1 MEKQK
6 EEVMQGNKM
15 GTMPEFKL
23 LMNMSVPMII
33 SMLIQALYNIVD
45 SIFVAKISE
54 NALTAVSLVF
64 PAQSVMI
71 AVATGTGV
79 GVNSIVSRRLGERK
93 FEEANKTANVSM
105 LLAGLSYLV
114 FLLVGIFG
122 SRFFFTVQT
131 DNAEIISYGTTYMTI
146 VCSFSFGIFFDIMFE
161 RLLQA
166 TGRSIHT
173 MVMQLSGT
181 IINLVLDPILIF
193 GYFGAP
199 KLGMAGAAIATVAG
213 QIFGMLLGLVFN
225 LKVNKEIRLS
235 FKEIRFYGRII
246 KEVYAISV
254 PAILMQSIG
263 SVMVFLM
270 NKILLGFTTTAT
282 AVFGVYFK
290 LQSFV
295 FMPIFG
301 LNNGLI
307 PVVAFNY
314 GAKKR
319 DRMIN
324 TMKYGMAFATVVMVV
339 GFALAQIIPG
349 PMLRLFDASDNMMT
363 IGIPALR
370 IISFSF
376 ILAGICIVGS
386 GVFQAVGRSMNSL
399 VMSVIRQIVVLLP
412 VAWLL
417 ARTGNLDLVWL
428 SFPIAEIVGF
438 VTTLVLLKKTVKEW
452 NF

>member
-1 MEKQK
+1 MEQEKK
-6 EEVMQGNKM
+6 EVVQGNKM

-33 SMLIQALYNIVD
+33 SMLIQSLYNIVD

-79 GVNSIVSRRLGERK
+79 GVNSLVSRRLGEK
-93 FEEANKTANVSM
+93 QFEDANKTANVSM

-114 FLLVGIFG
+114 FLLVGVFG
-122 SRFFFTVQT
+122 SRFFFAVQT
-131 DNAEIISYGTTYMTI
+131 DNAEIISYGTTYMMI
-146 VCSFSFGIFFDIMFE
+146 VCSFSFGIFYDIMFE

-181 IINLVLDPILIF
+181 VINLVLDPILIF
-193 GYFGAP
+193 GYLGAP
-199 KLGMAGAAIATVAG
+199 KMGMAGAAVATVAG

-235 FKEIRFYGRII
+235 FRQMRFYGKII
-246 KEVYAISV
+246 KEIYAISI

-295 FMPIFG
+295 FMPTFG

-307 PVVAFNY
+307 PIVAYNY

-319 DRMIN
+319 ERMVN
-324 TMKYGMAFATVVMVV
+324 TMKYGMIFAAIVMAV

-349 PMLRLFDASDNMMT
+349 PMLRMFDASEQMMG

-376 ILAGICIVGS
+376 IMAGISIVAS

-399 VMSVIRQIVVLLP
+399 VMSIIRQVVVLLP

-417 ARTGNLDLVWL
+417 ARTGNLDAVWL
-428 SFPIAEIVGF
+428 SFPIAEVVGF
-438 VTTLVLLKKTVKEW
+438 VTSLVLLRRTMKEW
-452 NF
+452 TF

>member
-79 GVNSIVSRRLGERK
+79 GVNSIVSRRLGECK

>member
-1 MEKQK
+1 METQI
-6 EEVMQGNKM
+6 EEGMQENKM
-15 GTMPEFKL
+15 GTMPEFRL
-23 LMNMSVPMII
+23 LMSMSIPMII

-45 SIFVAKISE
+45 SIFVAQISE

-114 FLLVGIFG
+114 FLLVGIFA
-122 SRFFFTVQT
+122 SRAFFTVQT
-131 DNAEIISYGTTYMTI
+131 DNGEIISYGTTYMSI
-146 VCSFSFGIFFDIMFE
+146 VCAFSFGIFFDIMFE

-181 IINLVLDPILIF
+181 VINLVLDPILIF

-199 KLGMAGAAIATVAG
+199 KLGMAGAAIATVSG

-235 FKEIRFYGRII
+235 FQQIRFYGGII
-246 KEVYAISV
+246 KDIYVISV

-270 NKILLGFTTTAT
+270 NKILLGFNTTAT

-307 PVVAFNY
+307 PIVAFNY

-319 DRMIN
+319 ERMIK
-324 TMKYGMAFATVVMVV
+324 TMKYAMIFATAIMVV
-339 GFALAQIIPG
+339 GFALAEIIPG
-349 PMLRLFDASDNMMT
+349 PMLRLFDASDNMMA

-376 ILAGICIVGS
+376 ILAGISIVGS

-399 VMSVIRQIVVLLP
+399 VMSVIRQVVVLLP

-417 ARTGNLDLVWL
+417 ARTGNLDAVWL

-438 VTTLVLLKKTVKEW
+438 ATTLVLLRKTTREW
-452 NF
+452 QF

>member
-1 MEKQK
+1 MEQEKK
-6 EEVMQGNKM
+6 EVVQGNKM

-33 SMLIQALYNIVD
+33 SMLIQSLYNIVD

-79 GVNSIVSRRLGERK
+79 GVNSLVSRRLGEK
-93 FEEANKTANVSM
+93 QFEDANKTANVSM

-114 FLLVGIFG
+114 FLLVGVFG
-122 SRFFFTVQT
+122 SRFFFAVQT
-131 DNAEIISYGTTYMTI
+131 DNAEIISYGTTYMMI
-146 VCSFSFGIFFDIMFE
+146 VCSFSFGIFYDIMFE

-181 IINLVLDPILIF
+181 VINLVLDPILIF
-193 GYFGAP
+193 GYLGAP
-199 KLGMAGAAIATVAG
+199 KMGMAGAAVATVAG

-235 FKEIRFYGRII
+235 FRQMRFYGKII
-246 KEVYAISV
+246 KEIYAISI

-295 FMPIFG
+295 FMPTFG

-307 PVVAFNY
+307 PIVAYNY

-319 DRMIN
+319 ERMVN
-324 TMKYGMAFATVVMVV
+324 TMKYGMIFAAIVMAV

-349 PMLRLFDASDNMMT
+349 PMLRMFDASEQMLG

-376 ILAGICIVGS
+376 IMAGISIVAS

-399 VMSVIRQIVVLLP
+399 VMSIIRQVVVLLP

-417 ARTGNLDLVWL
+417 ARTGNLDAVWL
-428 SFPIAEIVGF
+428 SFPIAEVVGF
-438 VTTLVLLKKTVKEW
+438 VTSLVLLRRTMKEW
-452 NF
+452 TF

>member
-1 MEKQK
+1 MELEK
-6 EEVMQGNKM
+6 EVIQENKM

-33 SMLIQALYNIVD
+33 SMLIQSLYNIVD
-45 SIFVAKISE
+45 SIFVAQISE

-79 GVNSIVSRRLGERK
+79 GVNSIVSRRLGEK
-93 FEEANKTANVSM
+93 QFEDANKTANVSM

-114 FLLVGIFG
+114 FLLVGVFG
-122 SRFFFTVQT
+122 SHFFFAVQT
-131 DNAEIISYGTTYMTI
+131 DNAEIISYGTTYMTL

-161 RLLQA
+161 RILQA

-181 IINLVLDPILIF
+181 VINLVLDPILIF
-193 GYFGAP
+193 GYLGAP
-199 KLGMAGAAIATVAG
+199 KMGMAGAAVATVAG
-213 QIFGMLLGLVFN
+213 QIFGMLLGLIFN
-225 LKVNKEIRLS
+225 LKINKEIRLS
-235 FKEIRFYGRII
+235 FKYIRFYGSII
-246 KEVYAISV
+246 KEIYAISV

-295 FMPIFG
+295 FMPTFG

-307 PVVAFNY
+307 PIVAYNY
-314 GAKKR
+314 GAKR
-319 DRMIN
+319 RERMVN
-324 TMKYGMAFATVVMVV
+324 TMKYGMIVAAVVMAV
-339 GFALAQIIPG
+339 GFAMAQIIPG
-349 PMLRLFDASDNMMT
+349 PILRLFDASEQMMA

-376 ILAGICIVGS
+376 IMAGISIVAS
-386 GVFQAVGRSMNSL
+386 GVFQAVGRSINSL
-399 VMSVIRQIVVLLP
+399 LMSIIRQLVVLLP

-417 ARTGNLDLVWL
+417 ARTGNLDAVWL
-428 SFPIAEIVGF
+428 SFPIAEVVGF
-438 VTTLVLLKKTVKEW
+438 VTSLVLLRRTMKEW
-452 NF
+452 KF

>member
-1 MEKQK
+1 MQLQK
-6 EEVMQGNKM
+6 EEVVQENKM

-79 GVNSIVSRRLGERK
+79 GVNSIISRRLGEK
-93 FEEANKTANVSM
+93 QFEEANKTANVSM

-114 FLLVGIFG
+114 FLLVGVFG
-122 SRFFFTVQT
+122 SRFFFSVQT
-131 DNAEIISYGTTYMTI
+131 DNGEIISYGTTYMAI
-146 VCSFSFGIFFDIMFE
+146 VCSFSFGIFYDIMFE
-161 RLLQA
+161 RILQA
-166 TGRSIHT
+166 TGRSVHT

-181 IINLVLDPILIF
+181 VINLVLDPILIF

-199 KLGMAGAAIATVAG
+199 KMGMAGAAVATVAG

-225 LKVNKEIRLS
+225 LKINKEIRLN
-235 FKEIRFYGRII
+235 FREIRFYGKII
-246 KEVYAISV
+246 KEIYVISV

-307 PVVAFNY
+307 PIVAYNY

-319 DRMIN
+319 TRMVN
-324 TMKYGMAFATVVMVV
+324 TMKYGMIFATIIMAV
-339 GFALAQIIPG
+339 GFAMALIIPG
-349 PMLRLFDASDNMMT
+349 PMLRMFDASEQMMD

-376 ILAGICIVGS
+376 VMAGISIVAS
-386 GVFQAVGRSMNSL
+386 GVFQAVGRSINSL
-399 VMSVIRQIVVLLP
+399 VMSIIRQLVVLLP

-417 ARTGNLDLVWL
+417 ARTGNLDAVWL
-428 SFPIAEIVGF
+428 SFPIAEVVGF
-438 VTTLVLLKKTVKEW
+438 ATSLLLLKRTMKEW
-452 NF
+452 EF

>member
-1 MEKQK
+1 MELERDVVQ
-6 EEVMQGNKM
+6 ENKM
-15 GTMPEFKL
+15 GTMPEFRL

-33 SMLIQALYNIVD
+33 SMLIQSLYNIVD
-45 SIFVAKISE
+45 SIFVAQISE

-79 GVNSIVSRRLGERK
+79 GVNSIVSRRLGEK
-93 FEEANKTANVSM
+93 QFEDANKTANVSM

-114 FLLVGIFG
+114 FLLVGVFG
-122 SRFFFTVQT
+122 SHFFFAVQT

-161 RLLQA
+161 RILQA

-181 IINLVLDPILIF
+181 VINLVLDPILIF
-193 GYFGAP
+193 GYLGAP
-199 KLGMAGAAIATVAG
+199 KMGMAGAAVATVAG
-213 QIFGMLLGLVFN
+213 QIFGMLLGLIFN
-225 LKVNKEIRLS
+225 LKINKEIRLS
-235 FKEIRFYGRII
+235 FKYIRFYGSII
-246 KEVYAISV
+246 KEIYAISV

-295 FMPIFG
+295 FMPTFG

-307 PVVAFNY
+307 PIVAYNY
-314 GAKKR
+314 GAKR
-319 DRMIN
+319 RERMVN
-324 TMKYGMAFATVVMVV
+324 TMKYGMIVAAVVMAV

-349 PMLRLFDASDNMMT
+349 PMLRLFDASEQMMA

-376 ILAGICIVGS
+376 IMAGISIVAS
-386 GVFQAVGRSMNSL
+386 GVFQAVGRSINSL
-399 VMSVIRQIVVLLP
+399 LMSIIRQLVVLLP

-417 ARTGNLDLVWL
+417 ARTGNLDAVWL
-428 SFPIAEIVGF
+428 SFPIAEVVGF
-438 VTTLVLLKKTVKEW
+438 VTSLVLLRRTMKEW
-452 NF
+452 KF

>member
-235 FKEIRFYGRII
+235 FKEIRFYRRII

>member
-1 MEKQK
+1 MELEK
-6 EEVMQGNKM
+6 EVIQENKM

-33 SMLIQALYNIVD
+33 SMLIQSLYNIVD
-45 SIFVAKISE
+45 SIFVAQISE

-79 GVNSIVSRRLGERK
+79 GVNSIVSRRLGEK
-93 FEEANKTANVSM
+93 QFEDANKTANVSM

-114 FLLVGIFG
+114 FLLVGVFG
-122 SRFFFTVQT
+122 SHFFFAVQT

-161 RLLQA
+161 RILQA

-181 IINLVLDPILIF
+181 VINLVLDPILIF
-193 GYFGAP
+193 GYLGAP
-199 KLGMAGAAIATVAG
+199 KMGMAGAAVATVAG
-213 QIFGMLLGLVFN
+213 QIFGMLLGLIFN
-225 LKVNKEIRLS
+225 LKINKEIRLS
-235 FKEIRFYGRII
+235 FKYIRFYGSII
-246 KEVYAISV
+246 KEIYAISV

-295 FMPIFG
+295 FMPTFG

-307 PVVAFNY
+307 PIVAYNY
-314 GAKKR
+314 GAKR
-319 DRMIN
+319 RERMVN
-324 TMKYGMAFATVVMVV
+324 TMKYGMIVAAVVMAV

-349 PMLRLFDASDNMMT
+349 PMLRLFDASEQMMA

-376 ILAGICIVGS
+376 IMAGISIVAS
-386 GVFQAVGRSMNSL
+386 GVFQAVGRSINSL
-399 VMSVIRQIVVLLP
+399 LMSIIRQLVVLLP

-417 ARTGNLDLVWL
+417 ARTGNLDAVWL
-428 SFPIAEIVGF
+428 SFPIAEVVGF
-438 VTTLVLLKKTVKEW
+438 VTSLVLLRRTMKEW
-452 NF
+452 KF